1 MGTRQPTKGRTHHP
15 ATRMPEVEK
24 QSAVASEGSG
34 ESLEKPGGLSFE
46 VVLEEAKIK
55 EAPKLECPS
64 TPAPSVEDIEKR
76 LKEAENR
83 RKSMEASTLE
93 KLAQEEKK
101 ERGGPR
107 GEGGRK
113 RGGCLKSF
121 EASKTFCF
129 FLFAVFKLQLNHQ
142 QPYPPL
148 NHFVHQGC
156 DLDVYYTLEPP
167 KLAVGR

>member
-1 MGTRQPTKGRTHHP
+1 MGSAASASKEERHNNELSETLE
-15 ATRMPEVEK
+15 ARMPEVEK

-55 EAPKLECPS
+55 EPPKLECPP
-64 TPAPSVEDIEKR
+64 TPTPSVEDIEKR

-101 ERGGPR
+101 REEVRAKKASVSEPD
-107 GEGGRK
+107 EK
-113 RGGCLKSF
+113 EEEEKK
-121 EASKTFCF
+121 EA
-129 FLFAVFKLQLNHQ
+129 A
-142 QPYPPL
+142 
-148 NHFVHQGC
+148 
-156 DLDVYYTLEPP
+156 
-167 KLAVGR
+167 

>member
-1 MGTRQPTKGRTHHP
+1 MGSAASVSEEERQKTR

-55 EAPKLECPS
+55 EAPKLECPP
-64 TPAPSVEDIEKR
+64 TPTPSVEDIEKR

-101 ERGGPR
+101 REVRA
-107 GEGGRK
+107 K
-113 RGGCLKSF
+113 K
-121 EASKTFCF
+121 AS
-129 FLFAVFKLQLNHQ
+129 VS
-142 QPYPPL
+142 
-148 NHFVHQGC
+148 
-156 DLDVYYTLEPP
+156 EPEE
-167 KLAVGR
+167 KEEE

>member
-1 MGTRQPTKGRTHHP
+1 MGSAASAGKGERHKEGSNTG
-15 ATRMPEVEK
+15 AARMPEVEK
-24 QSAVASEGSG
+24 QSAVASERSG

-101 ERGGPR
+101 REEVRAKKASVS
-107 GEGGRK
+107 ESEEK
-113 RGGCLKSF
+113 EEEKE
-121 EASKTFCF
+121 EA
-129 FLFAVFKLQLNHQ
+129 A
-142 QPYPPL
+142 
-148 NHFVHQGC
+148 
-156 DLDVYYTLEPP
+156 
-167 KLAVGR
+167 

>member
-1 MGTRQPTKGRTHHP
+1 MSQSTKCL
-15 ATRMPEVEK
+15 
-24 QSAVASEGSG
+24 GSIVPLAMFVCNNYP
-34 ESLEKPGGLSFE
+34 SISQ

-101 ERGGPR
+101 REEVRAKKASVS
-107 GEGGRK
+107 ETEEK
-113 RGGCLKSF
+113 EEEKE
-121 EASKTFCF
+121 EA
-129 FLFAVFKLQLNHQ
+129 A
-142 QPYPPL
+142 
-148 NHFVHQGC
+148 
-156 DLDVYYTLEPP
+156 
-167 KLAVGR
+167 

>member
-1 MGTRQPTKGRTHHP
+1 MGSAASVSEEDRQKTR

-101 ERGGPR
+101 REEVRA
-107 GEGGRK
+107 K
-113 RGGCLKSF
+113 K
-121 EASKTFCF
+121 ASVSETEEKEEEKQED
-129 FLFAVFKLQLNHQ
+129 A
-142 QPYPPL
+142 
-148 NHFVHQGC
+148 
-156 DLDVYYTLEPP
+156 
-167 KLAVGR
+167 A

>member
-1 MGTRQPTKGRTHHP
+1 MGSAASASKEERHKNELSETP
-15 ATRMPEVEK
+15 AARMPEVEK

-64 TPAPSVEDIEKR
+64 TPTPSVEDIEKR

-83 RKSMEASTLE
+83 RKSMEASTLG

-101 ERGGPR
+101 REEVRAKKASVSEPD
-107 GEGGRK
+107 EK
-113 RGGCLKSF
+113 EEEEKK
-121 EASKTFCF
+121 EA
-129 FLFAVFKLQLNHQ
+129 A
-142 QPYPPL
+142 
-148 NHFVHQGC
+148 
-156 DLDVYYTLEPP
+156 
-167 KLAVGR
+167 

>member
-1 MGTRQPTKGRTHHP
+1 MGCEDTTRQPTKGRRHHP

-64 TPAPSVEDIEKR
+64 TPAPSVEGIEKR

-101 ERGGPR
+101 REEVRAKKAS
-107 GEGGRK
+107 ESETEEK
-113 RGGCLKSF
+113 EEEKE
-121 EASKTFCF
+121 EA
-129 FLFAVFKLQLNHQ
+129 A
-142 QPYPPL
+142 
-148 NHFVHQGC
+148 
-156 DLDVYYTLEPP
+156 
-167 KLAVGR
+167 

>member
-1 MGTRQPTKGRTHHP
+1 MGAGARCSAASAGKGERHKEGWKTQ
-15 ATRMPEVEK
+15 AARMPEVEK

-64 TPAPSVEDIEKR
+64 TPTPSVEDIEKR

-101 ERGGPR
+101 REEVRAKKASVSEP
-107 GEGGRK
+107 EEK
-113 RGGCLKSF
+113 EEEEKKE
-121 EASKTFCF
+121 EA
-129 FLFAVFKLQLNHQ
+129 A
-142 QPYPPL
+142 
-148 NHFVHQGC
+148 
-156 DLDVYYTLEPP
+156 
-167 KLAVGR
+167 

>member
-1 MGTRQPTKGRTHHP
+1 MGTRCRSARTQPTKGRRHHP

-24 QSAVASEGSG
+24 QSAVAVASEG

-55 EAPKLECPS
+55 EPPKIECPS
-64 TPAPSVEDIEKR
+64 TPTPSVEDIEKR

-101 ERGGPR
+101 REEVRAKKASVS
-107 GEGGRK
+107 ETEEK
-113 RGGCLKSF
+113 EEEKE
-121 EASKTFCF
+121 EA
-129 FLFAVFKLQLNHQ
+129 A
-142 QPYPPL
+142 
-148 NHFVHQGC
+148 
-156 DLDVYYTLEPP
+156 
-167 KLAVGR
+167 

>member
-1 MGTRQPTKGRTHHP
+1 MGRAASVSEEERQKTR

-55 EAPKLECPS
+55 EAPKLECPPTS
-64 TPAPSVEDIEKR
+64 TPSVEDIEKR

-101 ERGGPR
+101 REEVRAKKASVSEP
-107 GEGGRK
+107 EEK
-113 RGGCLKSF
+113 EEEEE
-121 EASKTFCF
+121 EA
-129 FLFAVFKLQLNHQ
+129 A
-142 QPYPPL
+142 
-148 NHFVHQGC
+148 
-156 DLDVYYTLEPP
+156 
-167 KLAVGR
+167 